1 MIGDRM
7 KHKEAVC
14 TAASTATLENEN
26 GWALILAGGDGT
38 RLQALTRIITGVPIP
53 KQYCRIIGEKSLIEA
68 TLARVSCVVPRER
81 TLVILNENH
90 LDVART
96 QLATLPRQNVV
107 VQPCNRDT
115 GPGLVMALLFLAR
128 RAPEATL
135 AVFPSDHFIR
145 SQAAF
150 AASVERMQRVL
161 AVYPEKIVLLG
172 VRPDRVDPSLGYVIP
187 AGTPSD
193 LERLGGFR
201 VQGFEEKP
209 APSRA
214 AAIIRQGALW
224 SSFIMLFR
232 VRRMLEIVR
241 AVRPREVAAMER
253 FLGDPAAGGLD
264 YRRLG
269 AWNLSHDV
277 LAQRPHDLLVI
288 AADDLGWSDWGTP
301 DAIVRT
307 VSALGLTTP
316 PWLSAPLTEAR
327 GSALRESKHTD
338 ARASQMT

>member
-1 MIGDRM
+1 M
-7 KHKEAVC
+7 KHREAVC
-14 TAASTATLENEN
+14 TAASTATLGKENV
-26 GWALILAGGDGT
+26 WALILAGGDGT

-53 KQYCRIIGEKSLIEA
+53 KQYCRIIGEESLIEA

-90 LDVART
+90 LNVART
-96 QLATLPRQNVV
+96 QLATLPRQNIV

-115 GPGLVMALLFLAR
+115 GPGLVMALLVLAR

-150 AASVERMQRVL
+150 AASVESMQRVL
-161 AVYPEKIVLLG
+161 AVYPDKIVLLG

-214 AAIIRQGALW
+214 AAIIREGALW

-241 AVRPREVAAMER
+241 AARPREVAAMELL
-253 FLGDPAAGGLD
+253 LGNTAAARGGYD
-264 YRRLG
+264 GIG

-288 AADDLGWSDWGTP
+288 EADDLGWSDWGTP
-301 DAIVRT
+301 EAIART

-316 PWLSAPLTEAR
+316 SWLNAQLTQAR
-327 GSALRESKHTD
+327 GSASRGPKHLDIT
-338 ARASQMT
+338 APEMR